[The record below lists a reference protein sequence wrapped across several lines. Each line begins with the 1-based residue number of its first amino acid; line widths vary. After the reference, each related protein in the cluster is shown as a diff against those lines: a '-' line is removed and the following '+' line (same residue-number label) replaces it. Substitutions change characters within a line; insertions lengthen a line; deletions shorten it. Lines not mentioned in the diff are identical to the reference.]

1 MFRNVDN
8 KTVVVSARVA
18 GEKMDL
24 LHVVRKRW
32 GAKYVSDVV
41 EAAIDRLLI
50 SEGLMK
56 DAA

>member
-1 MFRNVDN
+1 MFRNVDK
-8 KTVVVSARVA
+8 KTVVASARIPQ
-18 GEKMDL
+18 EKMYL
-24 LHVVRKRW
+24 LKALRRRW

-41 EAAIDRLLI
+41 EAAIDRLLV